1 MRLLTYNIHKG
12 IGGRDRVYRFERILD
27 VIEAENPDLVLL
39 QEVDSGVRRSRFH
52 DQPVLFVE
60 QLASHTGL
68 FQLNV
73 SLKDGGYGNLLLSR
87 WPIPWHR
94 AVDLRMSVK
103 KPRAAQVA
111 RIASPEGDVVV
122 VNYHLGLAEI
132 ERRWQAQKLLADPD
146 MVALQGLPMIIAGDT
161 NDWRNQLEPKVY
173 GPAGFAQ
180 VTRPPA
186 KFRSFPAYMA
196 MGSLDKVFVRGPIH
210 VRSARIVRSVLT
222 RDASDHLPLVVDF
235 HLDAQEALLRD
246 DL

>member
-12 IGGRDRVYRFERILD
+12 IGGRDRLYRLERVLE

-60 QLASHTGL
+60 QLAAHTGL

-73 SLKDGGYGNLLLSR
+73 ALKDGGYGNLLLSR

-94 AVDLRMSVK
+94 TLDLRMSVK
-103 KPRAAQVA
+103 KPRAAQIA
-111 RIASPEGDVVV
+111 RVQSPEGDLVVI
-122 VNYHLGLAEI
+122 NYHLGLAEI
-132 ERRWQAQKLLADPD
+132 ERRWQVQKLLSDPD
-146 MVALQGLPMIIAGDT
+146 LLALRGLPTIIAGDT

-173 GPAGFAQ
+173 GPAGFDH
-180 VTRPPA
+180 VTRPPS

-196 MGSLDKVFVRGPIH
+196 MGSLDKAFVRGPIE
-210 VRSARIVRSVLT
+210 VRAARLVKSQLT
-222 RDASDHLPLVVDF
+222 REASDHLPLVVDF
-235 HLDAQEALLRD
+235 HLTAHTTLREGES
-246 DL
+246 